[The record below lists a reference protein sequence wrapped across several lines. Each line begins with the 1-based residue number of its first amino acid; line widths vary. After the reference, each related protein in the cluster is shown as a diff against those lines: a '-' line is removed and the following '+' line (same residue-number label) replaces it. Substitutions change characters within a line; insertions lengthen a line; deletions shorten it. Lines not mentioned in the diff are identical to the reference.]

1 MITIK
6 YFANLREI
14 AGKSEE
20 KLSSGDLSFEAFH
33 QLIGKSQP
41 QIAELIRTKKIM
53 VSVNHSMAEINTVI
67 RDGDEI
73 ALLPPFSGGI

>member
-20 KLSSGDLSFEAFH
+20 QIDSSNLTLESFCELLEH
-33 QLIGKSQP
+33 TQP
-41 QIAELIRTKKIM
+41 KIADLIRLKKIM
-53 VSVNHSMAEINTVI
+53 VSVNHDVAELNTI
-67 RDGDEI
+67 IHEGDEI
-73 ALLPPFSGGI
+73 ALLPPFSGGL

>member
-20 KLSSGDLSFEAFH
+20 QIDSGELTFESFCKLIE
-33 QLIGKSQP
+33 QSQP
-41 QIAELIRTKKIM
+41 KIAELIRQKNIL
-53 VSVNHSMAEINTVI
+53 VSVNHDIAGIDTMNI
-67 RDGDEI
+67 RYLPERPEI
-73 ALLPPFSGGI
+73 APGRLE